1 MGISAKEYQK
11 RLSQLT
17 LPKLQQI
24 ASELILK
31 DEETVKN
38 LKEQDF
44 KEGDIFGNDTFDTYR
59 SKNYEIFKSRLNPS
73 AGGNV
78 DLILT
83 GAFVDAMYLLKPK
96 QGRYKFGNTDKKRNI
111 LKEMYGDNIF
121 GLNQRVF
128 ENAYI
133 RRGLEAIWN
142 FKTIQ
147 IGDPRGHSTW

>member
-11 RLSQLT
+11 RLQSVMKITT
-17 LPKLQQI
+17 LREI
-24 ASELILK
+24 VSEIILK

-38 LKEQDF
+38 LKRQDF
-44 KEGDIFGNDTFDTYR
+44 LEGDIFGNDTYDSYR
-59 SKNYEIFKSRLNPS
+59 SRNYEIFKSRKNPL

-83 GAFVDAMYLLKPK
+83 GVFVDAMYLLKPK

-128 ENAYI
+128 EKYQKEI
-133 RRGLEAIWN
+133 ILPRFRTAI
-142 FKTIQ
+142 KKYAKIQ
-147 IGDPRGHSTW
+147 